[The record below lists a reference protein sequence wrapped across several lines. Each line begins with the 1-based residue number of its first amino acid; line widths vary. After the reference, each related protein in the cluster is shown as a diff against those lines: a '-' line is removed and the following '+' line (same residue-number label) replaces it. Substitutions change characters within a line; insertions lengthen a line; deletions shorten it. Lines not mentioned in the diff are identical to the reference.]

1 MSTEFLRQP
10 IEKIREVQNKLVAE
24 QIELCGRGNK
34 FYKQR
39 WDEHGIDPATIRNID
54 DLEKLPLTS
63 KKDLMDDPES
73 VIWDEAENRLHA
85 QKALIELLLA

>member
-10 IEKIREVQNKLVAE
+10 IEKIREVQNQLVAE
-24 QIELCGRGNK
+24 QIELCSRGHK

-54 DLEKLPLTS
+54 DLEKLPLTR
-63 KKDLMDDPES
+63 MNE
-73 VIWDEAENRLHA
+73 V
-85 QKALIELLLA
+85 

>member
-10 IEKIREVQNKLVAE
+10 IGKIREVQNKLVAE
-24 QIELCGRGNK
+24 QIELCGRGHK

-63 KKDLMDDPES
+63 KKDLMDDPE
-73 VIWDEAENRLHA
+73 AFRLHC
-85 QKALIELLLA
+85 